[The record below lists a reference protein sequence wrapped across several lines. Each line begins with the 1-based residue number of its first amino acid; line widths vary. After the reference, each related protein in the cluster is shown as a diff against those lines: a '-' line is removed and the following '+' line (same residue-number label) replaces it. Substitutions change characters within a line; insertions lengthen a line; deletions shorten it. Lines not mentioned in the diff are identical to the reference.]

1 MIEMWVYKHYK
12 GNTYQIIGL
21 WKHSDTMED
30 YVVYQGQYN
39 SEEFGNNPI
48 RVKSVEEFEKD
59 IEIDG
64 QKVKRFVY
72 LGQ

>member
-1 MIEMWVYKHYK
+1 
-12 GNTYQIIGL
+12 
-21 WKHSDTMED
+21 MED

-59 IEIDG
+59 IEIDD
-64 QKVKRFVY
+64 QKIKRFVY

>member
-1 MIEMWVYKHYK
+1 MEMWVYKHYK
-12 GNTYQIIGL
+12 GNTYQIIAL

-30 YVVYQGQYN
+30 YVVYQWQYN

-64 QKVKRFVY
+64 QKAKRFVY
-72 LGQ
+72 LGK